1 MGIVRVRERDIS
13 TYHDALMR
21 WPIISP
27 KGKGRR
33 VRANRGGG
41 ESVSCYTG
49 GEAMGDYVSGFH
61 PTSEAGMGL
70 DGAYGGG
77 KGGEYAMP

>member
-27 KGKGRR
+27 RGR
-33 VRANRGGG
+33 GEGG
-41 ESVSCYTG
+41 ERIGAGAKLSHAIRER
-49 GEAMGDYVSGFH
+49 EAMGDYDSGFH
-61 PTSEAGMGL
+61 PTSGAAMGQ
-70 DGAYGGG
+70 DGA
-77 KGGEYAMP
+77 

>member
-1 MGIVRVRERDIS
+1 MREGNIS

-27 KGKGRR
+27 RGRGEGGGKQG
-33 VRANRGGG
+33 ANRGGG
-41 ESVSCYTG
+41 ESVSCYGG

-61 PTSEAGMGL
+61 PASGAAMGQ
-70 DGAYGGG
+70 DGTL
-77 KGGEYAMP
+77 